1 MTTLLF
7 VRHGVTEA
15 NQIGYWQGWEETSL
29 EPVGVQQAEAVAR
42 RIATEFAPQAVYTS
56 TLRRAVQ
63 TAEPIARA
71 AACPLVLCDG
81 LKEINFGE
89 VSGLTIAQ
97 FREKFTGLFEAWT
110 DKTNLDFHWPGGE
123 SRRGFFARVWGAVD
137 GIIAAHPDG
146 DVVVVGHGGSL
157 RAALAHLLP
166 GEFTDW
172 WLYELGNAS
181 LTVVEVP
188 PSGEAVLKALND
200 SAHLG

>member
-29 EPVGVQQAEAVAR
+29 TAVGVQQAETVAR
-42 RIATEFAPQAVYTS
+42 RIAAEFVPAAVYSS

-71 AACPLVLCDG
+71 ADCPLIRCDG

-89 VSGLTIAQ
+89 VSGLTIGE
-97 FREKFTGLFEAWT
+97 FRERFAGLFEAWT
-110 DKTNLDFHWPGGE
+110 DRTNLDFHWPGGE
-123 SRRGFFARVWGAVD
+123 SRRGFFTRVWDAVD

-146 DVVVVGHGGSL
+146 EVVVVGHGGSL

-181 LTVVEVP
+181 LTVVEVA
-188 PSGEAVLKALND
+188 GDGVAALKVLND
-200 SAHLG
+200 CAHLG